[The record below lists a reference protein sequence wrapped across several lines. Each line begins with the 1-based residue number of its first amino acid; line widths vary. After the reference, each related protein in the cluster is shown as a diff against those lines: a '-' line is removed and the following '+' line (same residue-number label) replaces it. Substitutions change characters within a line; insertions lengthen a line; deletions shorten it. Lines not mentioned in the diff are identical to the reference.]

1 MNESTIYLNQIFT
14 KFDKKK
20 DGIFFS
26 PPEIIKILFEKVV
39 SYIKNDL
46 NKENDFNKIK
56 DILEPACGSCEFVDY
71 LQNNGFEHSNIDCIE
86 YNKTIYNTISKVVR
100 KNVKYTYSDFLHY
113 DIENNKKYD
122 LIIGNPPYF
131 VISLKNIPFHF
142 IGKTEEE
149 KYFEGR
155 PQIFILFLFH
165 ALHKLKENGILGFVL
180 PKNIMN
186 SHYYKK
192 MRKYIDEHYQLLEL
206 LDFSNIPFLDTTQE
220 TIGIIIQNKKVDK
233 SELDS
238 INKYNFII
246 DNNFI
251 WTFYK
256 NELVSLYKNAT
267 SLHMLGFSVK
277 TGTIT
282 WNEHKSKLTCDTKKT
297 LLIYNTNIEQNKLVI
312 KEFKNEEKKQFIE
325 IDGKSEPL
333 PIIVCNRG
341 HGNSKYKMNF
351 CYIDEKMIKNMNIQS
366 VIIENH
372 LNIIYHKTAC
382 YEDKVNM
389 MKKIATQMG
398 NTEKV
403 QKWCNLFLG
412 NNGFS
417 KTELEYYFPIY
428 NI

>member
-1 MNESTIYLNQIFT
+1 MNASTIYLNQVFT

-26 PPEIIKILFEKVV
+26 PPEIIKILFEKVK
-39 SYIKNDL
+39 SYINSI
-46 NKENDFNKIK
+46 NNIK
-56 DILEPACGSCEFVDY
+56 DILEPACGSCEFIDY
-71 LQNNGFEHSNIDCIE
+71 LQNNEFENSSIDCIE
-86 YNKTIYNTISKVVR
+86 YNKTIYDTISKIVR
-100 KNVKYTYSDFLHY
+100 KNVKYIYSDFLHY

-131 VISLKNIPFHF
+131 VVSLKNIPFHF
-142 IGKTEEE
+142 IGKTKEE

-165 ALHKLKENGILGFVL
+165 ALHKLKENGILAFVL

-206 LDFSNIPFLDTTQE
+206 IDFSNIPFLDTTQE
-220 TIGIIIQNKKVDK
+220 TIGIIIQNKKV
-233 SELDS
+233 SENDV
-238 INKYNFII
+238 INKYKFII

-256 NELVSLYKNAT
+256 NDLIDLYKNAT

-282 WNEHKSKLTCDTKKT
+282 WNEHKSKLTSNTKKT
-297 LLIYNTNIEQNKLVI
+297 LLIYNTNIEQNKLVV

-372 LNIIYHKTAC
+372 LNIIYHNTSS
-382 YEDKVNM
+382 YEDKVEM
-389 MKKIATQMG
+389 MQKISNQLIH
-398 NTEKV
+398 NEKSK
-403 QKWCNLFLG
+403 KWCDLFLG

-428 NI
+428 N